1 MSRVSTFMVPLALAF
16 AVLVG
21 VPPPAGADPAGKQTA
36 FCYTNLPQGTGYQP
50 DQPTYF
56 SSVFQSENENYRGL
70 FPLYVTKKYGW
81 SYPGPEGCSYGGD
94 QGGVEK
100 AYLDRV
106 AQLKAAGKQV
116 VETGWAFT
124 ASSAAE
130 IAAMPAALPPAV
142 AARAAPATP
151 PKSPQQEAYE
161 RALNAQRPAVAGQDS
176 AASRPPPVAA
186 GAGAAAGVTPPV
198 NARATPPANAGP
210 TQPTGARPAGAEA
223 APHYVYCHAVGMP
236 PRSGDVQPRGS
247 YYVSGVFPYVSAEHA
262 DQAFVDFLSRAHPN
276 ERIGIPQCSNPQ
288 VTSDAVAEVA
298 RQNEMAA
305 RRQARAIVVDTGW
318 KPGA

>member
-1 MSRVSTFMVPLALAF
+1 MSRVSTFRVPLALVF
-16 AVLVG
+16 AALVG
-21 VPPPAGADPAGKQTA
+21 TPPPAGADPAGKQTA

-56 SSVFQSENENYRGL
+56 SSAFQSENENYRGL

-81 SYPGPEGCSYGGD
+81 RNPGPEGCSYGGD
-94 QGGVEK
+94 QAGVQK
-100 AYLDRV
+100 AYQDRV
-106 AQLKAAGKQV
+106 AQVKAAGKQV

-130 IAAMPAALPPAV
+130 IAAMSAAPPPAV
-142 AARAAPATP
+142 AARPAPATP

-161 RALNAQRPAVAGQDS
+161 RALNAQRPATVGRDS
-176 AASRPPPVAA
+176 AASQPAPAA
-186 GAGAAAGVTPPV
+186 AAAVTAAGVT
-198 NARATPPANAGP
+198 RPANGGASNAPPSGAQPAAGSE
-210 TQPTGARPAGAEA
+210 TT
-223 APHYVYCHAVGMP
+223 PHYVYCHAVGMP
-236 PRSGDVQPRGS
+236 PRSGDVQPRGN
-247 YYVSGVFPYVSAEHA
+247 YYVSGVFSYVSSEHA
-262 DQAFVDFLSRAHPN
+262 DQAFVDFLSRAHPT

-298 RQNEMAA
+298 RQKEMTA